1 MAHQIEP
8 TLSSLK
14 QQSPKHSNDLVIEAD
29 SEGVIKP
36 DPAACSALSDIN
48 ERAKTENA
56 THQEVLRGM
65 YDSVKEERRGTIGR
79 HTNDSRENASVSKPK
94 VDAPPQQEMIPL
106 PTQKSMFLSAIPS
119 ILIPP
124 HMVTGAILELKKK
137 PF

>member
-36 DPAACSALSDIN
+36 DPATCSALSDIN

-65 YDSVKEERRGTIGR
+65 YDSVKEERRGKIGR
-79 HTNDSRENASVSKPK
+79 HTN
-94 VDAPPQQEMIPL
+94 IPL
-106 PTQKSMFLSAIPS
+106 KTLPCLSQRWTLLHS
-119 ILIPP
+119 
-124 HMVTGAILELKKK
+124 KR
-137 PF
+137 